1 MRKRGLVVDRET
13 RVKLQQK
20 LMLQLVERKIRAR
33 ARQLYEERGQADGYA
48 LDDWVQAESEILSSS
63 TLGPLYR
70 RIHSS
75 GESQEA

>member
-1 MRKRGLVVDRET
+1 MDRET

-33 ARQLYEERGQADGYA
+33 ARQLYEERGQTDGHA
-48 LDDWVQAESEILSSS
+48 LEDWVRAESEVLSSS
-63 TLGPLYR
+63 ILAPLYR
-70 RIHSS
+70 RIHSP